1 MSRSLNRALIIGN
14 LGADPELKT
23 LASGSAMCSFTVA
36 TSESWTDKTTGEKR
50 EATEW
55 HRVTL
60 WMKLAEI
67 AAQYLHKGDKV
78 FIEGKIRTRKWQ
90 DQHGQDRYITEI
102 HADNMLMLGG
112 KPPGSA
118 NTRPQTYPAYQ
129 GPLPAFQA
137 PPAACDFDDDI
148 PF

>member
-55 HRVTL
+55 HRITL

-78 FIEGKIRTRKWQ
+78 CIEGKIRTRKWQ
-90 DQHGQDRYITEI
+90 DQHGQDRYMTEI
-102 HADNMLMLGG
+102 HADNLLMLGG
-112 KPPGSA
+112 KSPGSTS
-118 NTRPQTYPAYQ
+118 TRPQTYPAYQ
-129 GPLPAFQA
+129 EPSQSLQA
-137 PPAACDFDDDI
+137 PPAAFDFDDDI